1 LDGYY
6 LIDIDDKSHY
16 EPILRCE
23 FIDTLD
29 STSPSLLKFTDDE
42 PHDEPHDDPE
52 TDEDN
57 QSEDVPL
64 MSSKSYEKRLNNNSD
79 LSRDG
84 RDLENNNVSSF
95 EDMMTW

>member
-6 LIDIDDKSHY
+6 LIDIDDKSHF

-29 STSPSLLKFTDDE
+29 STSPSVVKFTDE
-42 PHDEPHDDPE
+42 EQHDDPE
-52 TDEDN
+52 TDEEN
-57 QSEDVPL
+57 QLEDAPL
-64 MSSKSYEKRLNNNSD
+64 MSSRSSEKRLNNNSD
-79 LSRDG
+79 LSRNG
-84 RDLENNNVSSF
+84 RDLENNNFSSF